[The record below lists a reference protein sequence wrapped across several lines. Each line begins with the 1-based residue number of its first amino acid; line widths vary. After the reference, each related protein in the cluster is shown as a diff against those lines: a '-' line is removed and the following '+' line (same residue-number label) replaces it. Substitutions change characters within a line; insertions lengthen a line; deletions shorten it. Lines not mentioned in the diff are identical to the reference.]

1 MAIRQIFGKQRC
13 QTPSWDAR
21 ALFVTESACNGRGCL
36 KQCFIIHRFF
46 LILSE
51 VFLGEYCQGMEPAEG
66 SAARVSLLLGITDS
80 DQLLVEMEEVGSP
93 HGGMNI
99 DFFLS
104 LLPLIFIWNIEN

>member
-1 MAIRQIFGKQRC
+1 
-13 QTPSWDAR
+13 
-21 ALFVTESACNGRGCL
+21 
-36 KQCFIIHRFF
+36 
-46 LILSE
+46 
-51 VFLGEYCQGMEPAEG
+51 MEPAEG